1 MFILHAQSLQQT
13 VLAKAGKTGEI
24 TTQGDWLHLKLHEE
38 GGTTD
43 IEIKRK
49 QNSQGHLGVVIVLV
63 FNCCITNHK
72 FCPLKHLF
80 IISHFV
86 GHVSRMA

>member
-38 GGTTD
+38 GGPTD
-43 IEIKRK
+43 IEIK
-49 QNSQGHLGVVIVLV
+49 
-63 FNCCITNHK
+63 
-72 FCPLKHLF
+72 
-80 IISHFV
+80 
-86 GHVSRMA
+86 